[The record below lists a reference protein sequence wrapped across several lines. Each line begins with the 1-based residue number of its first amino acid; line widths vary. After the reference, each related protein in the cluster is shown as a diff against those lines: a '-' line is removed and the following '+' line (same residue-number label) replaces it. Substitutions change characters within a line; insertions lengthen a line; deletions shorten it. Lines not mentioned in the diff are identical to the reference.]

1 MWYEC
6 VCRVAVPTKLR
17 VERWSFSFMELL
29 NDPLGAREF
38 MTYLEKEFSGEEGG
52 REGGRGVSW
61 YQSVSCVSWYHEVLA
76 VLASIRKC

>member
-52 REGGRGVSW
+52 REGGELAGTR
-61 YQSVSCVSWYHEVLA
+61 VLA
-76 VLASIRKC
+76 VLAGTTKC